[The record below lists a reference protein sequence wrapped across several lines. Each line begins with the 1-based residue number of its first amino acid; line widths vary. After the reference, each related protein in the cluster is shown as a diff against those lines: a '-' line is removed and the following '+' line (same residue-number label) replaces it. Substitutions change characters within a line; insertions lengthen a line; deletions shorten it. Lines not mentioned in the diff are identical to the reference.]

1 MEVDPDLLPSM
12 VYCFSLFI
20 AFAMGF
26 SKGGQR

>member
-1 MEVDPDLLPSM
+1 MDVTLADLWVL
-12 VYCFSLFI
+12 VFYGLLFI